1 MDIQTMIL
9 ATDRSLE
16 ARHYNMAME
25 LPCFVDL
32 QGRVV
37 ECTPT
42 ATVGAV
48 SIGRLPYPRRA
59 NFGMEVAMAL
69 PEESRGK
76 QTLRVLLRPRLDT
89 VARRMR

>member
-1 MDIQTMIL
+1 MDIQMMTL
-9 ATDRSLE
+9 ATVRSRE
-16 ARHYNMAME
+16 ARHYSMAVE
-25 LPCFVDL
+25 WPCFVGL
-32 QGRVV
+32 QGQFV

-42 ATVGAV
+42 AIAGVA
-48 SIGRLPYPRRA
+48 SIGRRSYPRRA